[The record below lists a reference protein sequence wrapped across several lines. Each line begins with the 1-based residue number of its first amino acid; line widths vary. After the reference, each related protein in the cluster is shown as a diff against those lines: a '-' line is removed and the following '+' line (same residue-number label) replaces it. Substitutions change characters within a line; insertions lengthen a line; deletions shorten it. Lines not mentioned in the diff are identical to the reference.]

1 MKKRILRHLLIGG
14 FSVVILTFLI
24 TGSFMFGVVMRSA
37 LHEKENVLKSNVDRI
52 SELSSVTFSAN
63 SAPITSIYRT
73 MIDNISENTGAS
85 IIVFDNAGS
94 IVTVSGGGLQ
104 KSKYIGQTL
113 KKELS
118 EPILAGQAMSRT
130 GILDGFFNETVLTVG
145 EPMQENEQIFGG
157 VIMNLPVPDINEMYW
172 SLFHKLSL
180 TVLIAMLF
188 SSILFYYISQR
199 ITTPVKKMNSAVK
212 EFAKGN
218 FQKRVEYVSDDEMG
232 ELAMNFNDMAD
243 SLENLENMRSSFVAN
258 VSHELRTP
266 MTTISGFIEGILDG
280 TIAEEER
287 DKYLEIVLSETK
299 RLSRLVSDLLKIA
312 RMESG
317 EETLH
322 KREFDINEL
331 VRLVLIKFE
340 RAIDEKHLD
349 VQLEFESD
357 ECPVYADSD
366 SITQVLTNLMHNAVK
381 FTPEDGF
388 LHLRGWTYGNKAYI
402 EVKNSGPGIEPDK
415 INYVFDR
422 FFKGDPSR
430 GQDKSGVGLGLFIVR
445 NIIAAHDEK
454 IWVESEVD
462 SFTKFTFSLT
472 RARS

>member
-1 MKKRILRHLLIGG
+1 MLIGG

-24 TGSFMFGVVMRSA
+24 TGTFLFGIVTRSA
-37 LHEKENVLKSNVDRI
+37 LQDKANVLQSNVGRI
-52 SELSSVTFSAN
+52 SELSSVTFRAN
-63 SAPITSIYRT
+63 SAAVMSIYRT

-85 IIVFDNAGS
+85 IIVFDSTGS
-94 IVTVSGGGLQ
+94 IVTVSGEGLS
-104 KSKYIGQTL
+104 KSQYIGQVL

-118 EPILAGQAMSRT
+118 DPILAGQTISRT
-130 GILDGFFNETVLTVG
+130 GVLDGFFKETVLTVG
-145 EPMQENEQIFGG
+145 QPMQENGSTFGG

-172 SLFHKLSL
+172 DLFYKLSL

-188 SSILFYYISQR
+188 SSILFYFLSKR

-266 MTTISGFIEGILDG
+266 MTTIAGFIEGILDG
-280 TIAEEER
+280 TIDESER

-317 EETLH
+317 EETIH
-322 KREFDINEL
+322 KRDFNINEL

-340 RAIDEKHLD
+340 RAIDEKRLD
-349 VQLEFESD
+349 VQLDFESE
-357 ECPVYADSD
+357 ECSVYADSD
-366 SITQVLTNLMHNAVK
+366 SITQVLTNLIHNAVK
-381 FTPEDGF
+381 FTPEEGF
-388 LHLRGWTYGNKAYI
+388 LHIREWTYGNKAYI
-402 EVKNSGPGIEPDK
+402 EVKNSGHGIEPDK
-415 INYVFDR
+415 LSFVFDR
-422 FFKGDPSR
+422 FFKGDASR

-445 NIIAAHDEK
+445 NIITSHDEK
-454 IWVESEVD
+454 IWAESQVD
-462 SFTKFTFSLT
+462 QFTKFTFSLT
-472 RARS
+472 RSRS